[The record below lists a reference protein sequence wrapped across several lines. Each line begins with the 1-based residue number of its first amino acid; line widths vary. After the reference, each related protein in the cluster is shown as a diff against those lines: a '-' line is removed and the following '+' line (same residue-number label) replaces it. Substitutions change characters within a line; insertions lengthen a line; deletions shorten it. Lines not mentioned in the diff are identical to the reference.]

1 MGGGALDFVEHAVQM
16 EEDDCA
22 EFFGCGSRSRAASF
36 LEIGDQAIEGVV
48 LAEEEDFVFASE
60 IVVEVGGGE
69 VSGGGDFAHA
79 GFGEAAGAEFASGGA
94 QNFEAADEVA
104 ALEAGGGHGD
114 RMAFREGGVHA
125 KGTRGHGM
133 NRCS

>member
-60 IVVEVGGGE
+60 IVVEVGSGE

-79 GFGEAAGAEFASGGA
+79 GFGEAAGAEFTAGGA
-94 QNFEAADEVA
+94 QNFEAAGEGA
-104 ALEAGGGHGD
+104 ALEAGGGPGERGGFRGGD
-114 RMAFREGGVHA
+114 VNKKRTRLMVSK
-125 KGTRGHGM
+125 KG
-133 NRCS
+133 

>member
-1 MGGGALDFVEHAVQM
+1 MGGGALDFVEHGVQM

-48 LAEEEDFVFASE
+48 LAEEEDFVFAAE

-69 VSGGGDFAHA
+69 VGGGGDFAHA
-79 GFGEAAGAEFASGGA
+79 CFGESADAEFATGGA
-94 QNFEAADEVA
+94 ENFEAAGEVA
-104 ALEAGGGHGD
+104 ALEAGGGDGG
-114 RMAFREGGVHA
+114 RIGFRQGGVH
-125 KGTRGHGM
+125 GEWTCG
-133 NRCS
+133 SDF

>member
-79 GFGEAAGAEFASGGA
+79 GFGEAAGADFAPAASPNPA
-94 QNFEAADEVA
+94 CAKSPPPLTSPPPTSTTISEAKTKSSSSARTTPSIA
-104 ALEAGGGHGD
+104 
-114 RMAFREGGVHA
+114 
-125 KGTRGHGM
+125 
-133 NRCS
+133 

>member
-60 IVVEVGGGE
+60 IVVEGGGGE

-79 GFGEAAGAEFASGGA
+79 GFGEAAGAEFSAGGGE
-94 QNFEAADEVA
+94 NFWGGGEVA
-104 ALEAGGGHGD
+104 ALGAGGCA
-114 RMAFREGGVHA
+114 R
-125 KGTRGHGM
+125 
-133 NRCS
+133 S

>member
-94 QNFEAADEVA
+94 QNFEGEGQVAAWGAGGVDEVRVA
-104 ALEAGGGHGD
+104 VRGGG
-114 RMAFREGGVHA
+114 FEW
-125 KGTRGHGM
+125 KG
-133 NRCS
+133 